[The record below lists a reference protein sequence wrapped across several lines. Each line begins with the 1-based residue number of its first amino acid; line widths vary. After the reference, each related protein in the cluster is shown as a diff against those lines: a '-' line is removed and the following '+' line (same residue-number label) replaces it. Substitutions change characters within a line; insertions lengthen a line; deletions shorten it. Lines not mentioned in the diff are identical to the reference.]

1 MSKINDLCGYKLGV
15 QLRNKLNK
23 WFKWRRMGS
32 NEVWCNYLSDCEEEG
47 VQMKCGVII

>member
-23 WFKWRRMGS
+23 WFKWRRRGS
-32 NEVWCNYLSDCEEEG
+32 NEEEG